1 MKNIPHLLVSL
12 CKLSLQ
18 TAGNAVSKKQR
29 DKSYRNINLSHTHQQ
44 FTFGHLDK
52 LITLSVT
59 QESNTDDNAYLRLK
73 RWSELLVELNDYS

>member
-1 MKNIPHLLVSL
+1 MLYLKNKGTKVIE
-12 CKLSLQ
+12 
-18 TAGNAVSKKQR
+18 
-29 DKSYRNINLSHTHQQ
+29 INLSHTHQQ